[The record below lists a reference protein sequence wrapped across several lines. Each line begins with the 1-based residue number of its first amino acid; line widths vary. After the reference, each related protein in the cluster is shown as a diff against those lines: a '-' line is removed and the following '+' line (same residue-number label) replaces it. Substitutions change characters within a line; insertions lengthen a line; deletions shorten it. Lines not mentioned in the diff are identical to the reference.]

1 MLRVLIAD
9 DQTALRSAIRF
20 VLEQEPNTLVVA
32 EAHDAASLFAKAKS
46 ARPNLILLDWELP
59 GLASDQARRHT
70 LLALHASPQPLH
82 IIVLSGRSD
91 AAGSALAAG
100 ADYFVS
106 KGGPPEV
113 LLSALHGIDHVQHN
127 PQTG

>member
-20 VLEQEPNTLVVA
+20 VLEQEAHTVVVA
-32 EAHDAASLFAKAKS
+32 EAQDAASLLAKAQ
-46 ARPNLILLDWELP
+46 AAQPNLILLDWELS
-59 GLASDQARRHT
+59 GLASDQARRQT
-70 LLALHASPQPLH
+70 LAALHASSQPVH

-91 AAGSALAAG
+91 AARPALAAG

-113 LLSALHGIDHVQHN
+113 LLGVLHRIDQAQRN
-127 PQTG
+127 PHAG